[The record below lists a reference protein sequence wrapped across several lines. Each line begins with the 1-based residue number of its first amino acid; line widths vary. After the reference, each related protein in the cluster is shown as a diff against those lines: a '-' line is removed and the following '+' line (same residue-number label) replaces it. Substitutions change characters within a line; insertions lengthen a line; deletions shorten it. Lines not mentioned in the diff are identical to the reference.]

1 MTKFIYDENGFAVG
15 FELGPYIFD
24 MNGNPIGQ
32 IVGTHIFKMSGEY
45 VGEYY
50 KKMVVDMNMNPGNV
64 SAQIY
69 SGNVGSSG
77 NPGKRGPVICEYPD
91 VFYKLL
97 K

>member
-15 FELGPYIFD
+15 FELGPYIF
-24 MNGNPIGQ
+24 
-32 IVGTHIFKMSGEY
+32 
-45 VGEYY
+45 
-50 KKMVVDMNMNPGNV
+50 DMNMNPGNV